1 MKSHLLSAACLLTLA
16 ACGGDDTAT
25 PAPAGEQLTVG
36 DDAVRKVE
44 PGKAD
49 SSAEAVIV
57 DMAFSGEVITASSW
71 NTDQQIE
78 NQLLYTI
85 GQLNGS
91 DAVGR
96 IDKVD
101 LQNVKSE
108 RTDDG
113 TYLITY
119 DASIQVAWRKRQG
132 VPATYDFVLP
142 RDVTTQG
149 LNGFVDAYGHDCVDW
164 GAHDVDTGSMWYYYR
179 PDRSG
184 CKFLDGDVITA
195 PAAVTV
201 SDVNTTGKYPEYH
214 RVWEDN
220 VFVVLA
226 VFGKY
231 EDGAT
236 SNSDAGI
243 RAYNE
248 FAKEIRGAL
257 NPHDLQMD
265 PTDAP
270 STPGVAVPEI
280 TYSGKIDED
289 HRVVVYTILVDNVR
303 TAGREFDDRYG
314 ELSRNADLIV
324 YNGHAGL
331 GSNIRALARKG
342 EWQEGQYSMVF
353 MNGCDTYAYVDSAL
367 FDSHADVN
375 SDDPE
380 GTKYVDLITNALP
393 SFFANMSEATMALV
407 DGMLAYENP
416 LTYEQI
422 FKDISATQIVL
433 VTGEHDNEYVPG
445 FGEDDGAPVDAGWD
459 GLAIDG
465 TLAKNE
471 EQTFETPTLPAG
483 KYTFIMDGTGDADLY
498 VRTGLA
504 PTQSS
509 YDCRPYKGG
518 SKEAC
523 TIDLASPAAI
533 FGMVRGYSAESTFS
547 LAGAAE

>member
-1 MKSHLLSAACLLTLA
+1 MRLTPAPLLSTCLLALA
-16 ACGGDDTAT
+16 ACGDGEPVA
-25 PAPAGEQLTVG
+25 APNTLAVG
-36 DDAVRKVE
+36 DEAVRKVE

-57 DMAFSGEVITASSW
+57 DMAFSAELIASSSW
-71 NTDQQIE
+71 NPAQQVE

-96 IDKVD
+96 LDKVD
-101 LQNVKSE
+101 LQNVKTE

-113 TYLITY
+113 DYRITY

-132 VPATYDFVLP
+132 VPATYDFILP
-142 RDVTTQG
+142 RDVTHSG
-149 LNGFVDAYGHDCVDW
+149 LDTFVDSYGTTCVDW
-164 GAHDVDTGSMWYYYR
+164 GAHDVDQGSMWYYYR
-179 PDRSG
+179 PSKNR
-184 CKFLDGDVITA
+184 CNFNENDVIKTTA
-195 PAAVTV
+195 QVTV

-231 EDGAT
+231 KDGAT

-257 NPHDLQMD
+257 GGSELQMD
-265 PTDAP
+265 PVDAP
-270 STPGVAVPEI
+270 STPGVDVPEI
-280 TYSGKIDED
+280 TYSAKIDAD
-289 HRVVVYTILVDNVR
+289 RRVVVYTLLVDNVR
-303 TAGREFDDRYG
+303 TAGASFDARYG

-342 EWQEGQYSMVF
+342 EWQEGQYAMVF

-367 FDSHADVN
+367 FDSHAAVN
-375 SDDPE
+375 PDDAE

-407 DGMLAYENP
+407 NGMLAYDNP

-422 FKDISATQIVL
+422 FKDISSTQIVL

-445 FGEDDGAPVDAGWD
+445 FGDTDPVDAGWTGLSLD
-459 GLAIDG
+459 GDLTRDEAV
-465 TLAKNE
+465 
-471 EQTFETPTLPAG
+471 TFETPVLPAG
-483 KYTFIMDGTGDADLY
+483 TYTFVMDGTGDADLY

-504 PTQSS
+504 PDLSS
-509 YDCRPYKGG
+509 YDCRPYKSG

-533 FGMVRGYSAESTFS
+533 FGMVRGYSATSSFA
-547 LAGAAE
+547 LAGASE